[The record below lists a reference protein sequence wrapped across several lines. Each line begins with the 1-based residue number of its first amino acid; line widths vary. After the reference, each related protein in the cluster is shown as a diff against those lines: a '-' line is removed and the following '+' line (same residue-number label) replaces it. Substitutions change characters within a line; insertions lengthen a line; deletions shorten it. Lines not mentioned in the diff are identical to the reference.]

1 MTLDELQRQIEKA
14 RCEMHELA
22 AQAGLGA
29 PEVLQKSQELD
40 KLLNQFYQAKEN
52 ETHAHFFR

>member
-22 AQAGLGA
+22 GQAGLGA

-40 KLLNQFYQAKEN
+40 KLLNQFYQAKKCSSS
-52 ETHAHFFR
+52 R